1 MVMIWLIWISLEFK
15 ILIVSVI
22 KCLNGSEIQQMT
34 TADCVFFLHLTD
46 IPLNLTFH
54 LDFSVSD
61 SEFLFNLVWRYFA
74 LFW

>member
-1 MVMIWLIWISLEFK
+1 MVMICLIWISLEFK
-15 ILIVSVI
+15 ILIVFII

-34 TADCVFFLHLTD
+34 TADCVFFLRLTD
-46 IPLNLTFH
+46 RPLNLIFH
-54 LDFSVSD
+54 LDLSVPD